1 MSEELRAR
9 TNSLMT
15 TVWSELAE
23 IVALKS
29 VADPRQFPAEGCVQT
44 ANWVREKFLAEGFDD
59 VRLELTPDGSNAVV
73 GSRSCGD
80 PSAPTVLLY
89 AHYDVQPP
97 LDDAAWRTPP
107 FELHEVDGRWY
118 GRGSA
123 DCKGNILMHL
133 VALRALGDRTPV
145 NLRLVVEGSE
155 EAGTGGLEA
164 FVAAN
169 PEMFRA
175 DAILVCDT
183 GNAAVGKPAATVSL
197 RGMVNVVVT
206 VESLASEIHSGMFG
220 GPVPDALAALIEILA
235 SLRDAA
241 GNTVITGLDSTGT
254 WTGEHYPPDQFRS
267 DAGLLD
273 GVQLVGDGSVS
284 DMLWARPA
292 VTVLGIDA
300 PAVLG
305 SSASLVPRA
314 AGRLNLRIPPG
325 TDPAVARDALVA
337 HLEAVAPWGVHV
349 TVETEAMGAPF
360 FADTTGPAYQALAKS
375 MGEAFGVPM
384 NTLGQGG
391 SIPLCNVFADT
402 YPEAEIILMGVEE
415 PMTLIHAPNESVD
428 PNEIERCA
436 LAEALFLQNYAAQYA
451 VDS

>member
-1 MSEELRAR
+1 
-9 TNSLMT
+9 MT
-15 TVWSELAE
+15 H
-23 IVALKS
+23 I
-29 VADPRQFPAEGCVQT
+29 
-44 ANWVREKFLAEGFDD
+44 
-59 VRLELTPDGSNAVV
+59 
-73 GSRSCGD
+73 
-80 PSAPTVLLY
+80 
-89 AHYDVQPP
+89 
-97 LDDAAWRTPP
+97 
-107 FELHEVDGRWY
+107 
-118 GRGSA
+118 
-123 DCKGNILMHL
+123 
-133 VALRALGDRTPV
+133 PV

-169 PEMFRA
+169 PELFRA

-235 SLRDAA
+235 TLRDAA

-314 AGRLNLRIPPG
+314 AAPAQPSHSARNGSCCRARRVGR
-325 TDPAVARDALVA
+325 
-337 HLEAVAPWGVHV
+337 AP
-349 TVETEAMGAPF
+349 
-360 FADTTGPAYQALAKS
+360 
-375 MGEAFGVPM
+375 
-384 NTLGQGG
+384 
-391 SIPLCNVFADT
+391 
-402 YPEAEIILMGVEE
+402 
-415 PMTLIHAPNESVD
+415 
-428 PNEIERCA
+428 
-436 LAEALFLQNYAAQYA
+436 
-451 VDS
+451 